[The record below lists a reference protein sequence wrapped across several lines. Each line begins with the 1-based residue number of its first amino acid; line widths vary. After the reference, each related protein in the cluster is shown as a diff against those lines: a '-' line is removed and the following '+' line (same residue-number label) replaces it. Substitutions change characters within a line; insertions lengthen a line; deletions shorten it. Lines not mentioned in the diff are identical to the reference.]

1 MSTFFAIS
9 GNLSARPLFH
19 SHALTLKRLSFDSL
33 ARLTLRIQQEEKSD
47 MNFSTQ
53 DLESQMRKL
62 SQINGHLTYRINKLS
77 KLLESEA
84 MLRLKGSGINLTT
97 YRIMLVVSIFE
108 EITVSDLARLMVIDR
123 AQVSRLATDMTKQG
137 LLTSKPDRSNK
148 LKKLLM
154 LTPEGHARFA
164 VLREKFEDRQSLVTA
179 HASEEELDVLWR
191 LIERVSQSL
200 TDRIE
205 RAV

>member
-1 MSTFFAIS
+1 
-9 GNLSARPLFH
+9 
-19 SHALTLKRLSFDSL
+19 
-33 ARLTLRIQQEEKSD
+33 
-47 MNFSTQ
+47 
-53 DLESQMRKL
+53 
-62 SQINGHLTYRINKLS
+62 
-77 KLLESEA
+77 